1 MKREEILSL
10 AWETAGNPEFWDDDD
25 IVEFAETVALRAALA
40 EPEDGLYLTIVYR
53 DVQPGPECTDI
64 CRHPKVSAVSW
75 SHAIDDRNAARA
87 ALVEPA
93 VAHEREADTALLR
106 QSLAYVRWAAFG
118 ECRTPGWDG
127 PPPTASGLEE
137 ALLERLG
144 ESHEPR

>member
-1 MKREEILSL
+1 MTDKLRAAAQAALEHI
-10 AWETAGNPEFWDDDD
+10 EFYHRD
-25 IVEFAETVALRAALA
+25 FAKVLIEKLRAALA
-40 EPEDGLYLTIVYR
+40 EPDGGLYLTIVYR

-75 SHAIDDRNAARA
+75 SHAIDDRNATRA

-144 ESHEPR
+144 ESHDPR